1 MSLDG
6 RKFLDQIYYEQR
18 EIQHLRELLEEKRL
32 SPLPKSILPDPNK
45 VQTSKRLDP
54 MGDAL
59 SSAAD
64 LADTISTRVVE
75 LNRHKQTALD
85 IIYQIDNSTYRTV
98 LMLRYL
104 KVTEDGKRPTWDDI
118 ARAIGHEYRYTLKL
132 HGRALDAFNGRF
144 CSWSNG
150 PATPA

>member
-6 RKFLDQIYYEQR
+6 KKFLDQIYYEQR
-18 EIQHLRELLEEKRL
+18 EIRHLKEILDEKRL
-32 SPLPKSILPDPNK
+32 SPLPGSILPNPNK
-45 VQTSKRLDP
+45 VQTTRRLDP

-64 LADTISTRVVE
+64 LAGTIAARVVA
-75 LNRHKQTALD
+75 LNRNKKIALD
-85 IIYQIDNSTYRTV
+85 IINTIDNSTYRTV

-104 KVTEDGKRPTWDDI
+104 KVTEAGKRPTWDDI

-144 CSWSNG
+144 CNW
-150 PATPA
+150 AH